1 MNHLNEA
8 FESSI
13 VQKLYSQP
21 YGKEAFQLL
30 RIKFREL
37 DINRIQDSDFNF
49 LKPKDGFKIHVD
61 GLKFWMN
68 GSQITGVT
76 RSNSC
81 FDRYFEVSKRK
92 RGQLICVSPGFW
104 DMYSHIKNKTFDG
117 VTGVYVFDVN
127 AAIQRGATVSSIR
140 AKRREARTGALALMT
155 DVQIKNMNISRY
167 KIMLKNRKFSDGS
180 EFNLI
185 SNVYKLIMEFVSKY
199 SYTQFFIE
207 KICRDS
213 WFTNYLQ
220 GYSNQL
226 VEYIELLD
234 KVGYT
239 LPVNID
245 MSNYH
250 DYDATD
256 EQKLTKLRD
265 TLIDAAASVKKSLSN
280 KSNYNWN
287 LAIKEIIKPGNTLRN
302 FYSLI
307 SQAKGFN
314 QNAYDT
320 IIGFVMMLQNSLP
333 FAFGNK
339 NITENIMN
347 FELFITQLNAINQ
360 QLRNND
366 QVHKIEDF
374 LDMLQYYCENST
386 GDEKPE
392 DMYIRIAAINGSIL
406 KRCESYIKLIEKI

>member
-1 MNHLNEA
+1 MNPLNEA

-13 VQKLYSQP
+13 VQRLYSQP

-49 LKPKDGFKIHVD
+49 LEPKDAFKINVD

-68 GSQITGVT
+68 RSQIVGVT

-92 RGQLICVSPGFW
+92 RGQLICLSPGFW
-104 DMYSHIKNKTFDG
+104 DMYSQKKKTFDG
-117 VTGVYVFDVN
+117 VTGVYILDVN
-127 AAIQRGATVSSIR
+127 AAIQRGATIGSIR
-140 AKRREARTGALALMT
+140 AERRKSREGALALMT
-155 DVQIKNMNISRY
+155 DVEIKNMNISRY

-226 VEYIELLD
+226 VEYVELLD

-239 LPVNID
+239 LPVNVD
-245 MSNYH
+245 MA
-250 DYDATD
+250 DYKDYNATD

-265 TLIDAAASVKKSLSN
+265 TLIDTAASVKKSLSN

-287 LAIKEIIKPGNTLRN
+287 LAIKEITKPGNTFRN

-320 IIGFVMMLQNSLP
+320 IIGFVQMLQNSLP

-339 NITENIMN
+339 NISENIMN

-366 QVHKIEDF
+366 QVYKIQDF
-374 LDMLQYYCENST
+374 LDVLQYYCEHST
-386 GDEKPE
+386 GNETPD
-392 DMYIRIAAINGSIL
+392 DMYIRIASINGSIL
-406 KRCESYIKLIEKI
+406 KRCEAYIKLIEKI

>member
-21 YGKEAFQLL
+21 YGKQAFQLL
-30 RIKFREL
+30 RIKFRDL

-49 LKPKDGFKIHVD
+49 LKPKDAFKINVD

-81 FDRYFEVSKRK
+81 FDRFFEVSKRK
-92 RGQLICVSPGFW
+92 RGELICVSPTFME
-104 DMYSHIKNKTFDG
+104 MYSQSKKTFDG
-117 VTGVYVFDVN
+117 ITGVYVLDVN
-127 AAIQRGATVSSIR
+127 AAIQRGATIGSIR
-140 AKRREARTGALALMT
+140 TERRKTRKGALALMT
-155 DVQIKNMNISRY
+155 DREIKNMNISRY
-167 KIMLKNRKFSDGS
+167 KTMLKNRKFSDGS

-199 SYTQFFIE
+199 SYTQFFVE

-220 GYSNQL
+220 GYSNML

-239 LPVNID
+239 LPVNVD
-245 MSNYH
+245 MSDYE

-256 EQKLTKLRD
+256 EQKLKKLRD
-265 TLIDAAASVKKSLSN
+265 NLMDTAGSVKKSLSN

-287 LAIKEIIKPGNTLRN
+287 LAVKEIMKPGNKLRD
-302 FYSLI
+302 FYTLI

-314 QNAYDT
+314 QTAYDT
-320 IIGFVMMLQNSLP
+320 ILGFVMMLQNSLP

-339 NITENIMN
+339 NISENIMN

-366 QVHKIEDF
+366 QVRKIEDF
-374 LDMLQYYCENST
+374 LDTFEYYCENST
-386 GDEKPE
+386 GEEKPE
-392 DMYIRIAAINGSIL
+392 DMYLRIAAINGSIL
-406 KRCESYIKLIEKI
+406 KRAEAYIKLIEKI